1 MFLMLNHYIF
11 GSPLY
16 APNKFCVLCA
26 GQVFLFAAGREK
38 MRYFGKFR
46 FIYRHKKTPLTIQHK
61 AILSRVHKF
70 FARFHLDFSLWAI
83 AHPLTQEY
91 GNAYCAA
98 KSAAVRHY
106 GSGVV
111 FAYGYA

>member
-1 MFLMLNHYIF
+1 MFLMF
-11 GSPLY
+11 KPLY
-16 APNKFCVLCA
+16 LRFAALCA
-26 GQVFLFAAGREK
+26 RQVLRFTAICEK
-38 MRYFGKFR
+38 LRYFCKVR

-61 AILSRVHKF
+61 AILSRVHII

-83 AHPLTQEY
+83 AHPLTQDY